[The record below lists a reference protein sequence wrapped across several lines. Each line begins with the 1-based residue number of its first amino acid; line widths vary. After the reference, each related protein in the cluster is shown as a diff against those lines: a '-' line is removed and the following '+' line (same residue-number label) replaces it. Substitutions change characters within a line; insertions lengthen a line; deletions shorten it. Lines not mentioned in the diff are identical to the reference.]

1 MHLKQKSC
9 KMKKFGEYVKAVR
22 SQNRISLR
30 KFCLELE
37 YDPSNWSK
45 IERGVLPP
53 PKSKTFLERIAE
65 ILHLDEGTEGYYY
78 LFDSAAAAH
87 VPHELINDEKILEKL
102 PLFFRASRGDN
113 PTQKEL
119 QDLITLINDS

>member
-1 MHLKQKSC
+1 
-9 KMKKFGEYVKAVR
+9 MKKFGEYVKAVR

-30 KFCLELE
+30 KFCLELD

-53 PKSKTFLERIAE
+53 PKSKSFLERIAE
-65 ILHLDEGTEGYYY
+65 ILHLKEGTEEYYY

-87 VPHELINDEKILEKL
+87 VPHELIGDEEILEKL
-102 PLFFRASRGDN
+102 PLFFRASRGGN

-119 QDLITLINDS
+119 QDLITLIKDS